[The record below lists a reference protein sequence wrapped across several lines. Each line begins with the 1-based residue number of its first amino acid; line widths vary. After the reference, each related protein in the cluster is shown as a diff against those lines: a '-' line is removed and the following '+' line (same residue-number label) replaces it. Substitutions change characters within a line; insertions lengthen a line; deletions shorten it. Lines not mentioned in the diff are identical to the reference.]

1 MSNKSIVLNIR
12 KVRESKHLKQ
22 EYVAEQIGVSSATY
36 SKIENNKTSLSA
48 ERLQQI
54 ATVLQ
59 VPLEVLFTNDITS
72 VATTTDLSS
81 VVTRQKQQLI
91 EQAGTIAALQTERSQ
106 SLEREQRLL
115 NYIKILERQPV

>member
-1 MSNKSIVLNIR
+1 MTSKSLLCNIR
-12 KVRESKHLKQ
+12 KVHESKHLKQ
-22 EYVAEQIGVSSATY
+22 EYIAEQIGVSPATY
-36 SKIENNKTSLSA
+36 SKIENNRTSLSA
-48 ERLQQI
+48 VRLQQI